1 MSKYK
6 KYMLLSAVMIV
17 MSIILTVHHV
27 LESNEYKIGTL
38 TEDAGLFITA
48 VFFFYLN
55 LKNERKM
62 KDGDRK
68 S

>member
-1 MSKYK
+1 MIG
-6 KYMLLSAVMIV
+6 SAVLMVISFALIV
-17 MSIILTVHHV
+17 HDVVENS
-27 LESNEYKIGTL
+27 EYKIGNL
-38 TEDAGLFITA
+38 ASHVGLFLFGA
-48 VFFFYLN
+48 FLFYLN